1 MTKLLEELFN
11 LPNVNEGSESIVLQE
26 DDDDE
31 NIDEMLTPD
40 ILATV
45 EKVEAALPQVRGLD
59 ASDKEMDEIANM
71 AKEGFN
77 NLMDLGMQSDGR
89 SSAEIFAVA
98 STMLGHAI
106 TAKTAKINKKLKMI
120 DLQLKKAELDRKLA
134 AAAEKDAS
142 PDKTP
147 LGLGAVL
154 DRNELIKE
162 IMSSANSKSS

>member
-11 LPNVNEGSESIVLQE
+11 LPSAKEERETIIPQE
-26 DDDDE
+26 DDE
-31 NIDEMLTPD
+31 TIDEMLTPD
-40 ILATV
+40 ILDAV

-59 ASDKEMDEIANM
+59 ASDKEMDEIADM

-134 AAAEKDAS
+134 AAAEKDA
-142 PDKTP
+142 PADKTP
-147 LGLGAVL
+147 LGLGTVL
-154 DRNELIKE
+154 DRNELIRE
-162 IMSSANSKSS
+162 IMNSANTKATGS